1 MTTKNFWKDWRAL
14 LGIGLTLIIIA
25 LVVPY
30 FGSPY
35 LRAARAGGNYLVNHL
50 YDDGSFVYEYNP
62 LTYQESNAYN
72 ILRHAGTAYS
82 IFELYG
88 ATGNERY
95 AKAGEHALA
104 YLAAQLVPCPTV
116 SNALCVL
123 ENNEIK
129 LGGNGLAVLAIAT
142 QVHTTSNATRIK
154 TAQSLAEY
162 IIATQAVSGE
172 FVAHKTDG
180 NGVVSDFISGYYPGE
195 AIFALARLYAV
206 DGDERWITAAHKGAQ
221 WLITVRDAGKDIDE
235 LDHDHWL
242 LYGLR
247 ELYAHTPNE
256 LYLEHAR
263 KLTDAIADAQHVRN
277 SVSNTP
283 NEWEGGFYNPPRST
297 PTATRSEGLSAAYD
311 LFVMAGDTEYAQ
323 RAYETMERAVD
334 FQLRTQFSRRDLA
347 RLNADPRAAGGF
359 HESLDEYKVRID
371 YVQHNVSALLAFD
384 RIRRSQ

>member
-1 MTTKNFWKDWRAL
+1 MKKYLTDWRVLFGA
-14 LGIGLTLIIIA
+14 GIALIIIA

-35 LRAARAGGNYLVNHL
+35 LSSARAGGNYLVNHL
-50 YDDGSFVYEYNP
+50 HEDGSFVYEYDP
-62 LTYQESNAYN
+62 LTYQESGSYN

-82 IFELYG
+82 LFELYG
-88 ATGNERY
+88 TTESKRY
-95 AKAGEHALA
+95 ADAGERALT
-104 YLAAQLVPCPTV
+104 YLDAQLVQCPTV
-116 SNALCVL
+116 ATALCVL

-142 QVHTTSNATRIK
+142 EVHTTNNATRIP
-154 TAQSLAEY
+154 TAQALAEY
-162 IIATQAVSGE
+162 IIETQSPSGE
-172 FVAHKTDG
+172 FLAHKTNG
-180 NGVVSDFISGYYPGE
+180 AGVVSDFISGYYPGE
-195 AIFALARLYAV
+195 AIFALTQLYEI
-206 DGDERWITAAHKGAQ
+206 DGDERWIDSAHRGAE

-247 ELYAHTPNE
+247 ELYAHTPDE

-263 KLTDAIADAQHVRN
+263 KLTDAIADAQHISETGER
-277 SVSNTP
+277 SNW
-283 NEWEGGFYNPPRST
+283 NGGFYNPPRST

-311 LFVMAGDTEYAQ
+311 IFVMAGDTEYAQ
-323 RAYETMERAVD
+323 RAYETMERAIA

-347 RLNADPRAAGGF
+347 RLNADPRAVGGF
-359 HESLDEYKVRID
+359 HESLDEYSVRID

-384 RIRRSQ
+384 RIKKSR